1 MNLISVVI
9 PTYNSSK
16 LLKKCIDSV
25 LKQSYSNIE
34 IIVVDDGSN
43 DATESMIEKNYKD
56 QIVYIKQKN
65 TGVSSAR
72 NTGIKHAKG
81 DFIFFVDADDTIDVD
96 ALKLLIQKNDKKI
109 LKRINYNIN
118 YQNGKKFLNKIS
130 RTSYETVE
138 FIEQVLS
145 GNVLGVVW
153 GYLFESSIAK
163 KIKFDNNTSYLED
176 TLFLIEYLKNS
187 KVSSI
192 MIINEG
198 NSNYNYFI
206 NDNSMTSTSKKI
218 LKKCKDF
225 TYSLTEIDKA
235 THKRYSSLV
244 ANQKINLLEKEMRL
258 CKNINE
264 YKEICNEIEIEEY
277 SGKKVNLKI
286 FSKIYKRKKL
296 VILKIY
302 YFLRKFLKKLR
313 NLLQFSK

>member
-43 DATESMIEKNYKD
+43 DDTESMIEKNYNN

-225 TYSLTEIDKA
+225 AYSLTEIDKA

>member
-43 DATESMIEKNYKD
+43 DDTESMIEKNYNN

-81 DFIFFVDADDTIDVD
+81 DFIFFVDADDTIDAD

-130 RTSYETVE
+130 STSYETVE

-192 MIINEG
+192 MIINDG

-235 THKRYSSLV
+235 THKRYSFLV

-313 NLLQFSK
+313 NLLQFSN

>member
-1 MNLISVVI
+1 MKVGIFTIIDNDNYGNRLQNYAIQQF
-9 PTYNSSK
+9 
-16 LLKKCIDSV
+16 LKK
-25 LKQSYSNIE
+25 LNIIAE
-34 IIVVDDGSN
+34 
-43 DATESMIEKNYKD
+43 TLKNYPYTNSKKFFVLRKIKWKIKKLSHKD
-56 QIVYIKQKN
+56 KLNLNAKRLDSFMQYDKNIVY
-65 TGVSSAR
+65 
-72 NTGIKHAKG
+72 
-81 DFIFFVDADDTIDVD
+81 
-96 ALKLLIQKNDKKI
+96 
-109 LKRINYNIN
+109 
-118 YQNGKKFLNKIS
+118 
-130 RTSYETVE
+130 YE
-138 FIEQVLS
+138 
-145 GNVLGVVW
+145 
-153 GYLFESSIAK
+153 
-163 KIKFDNNTSYLED
+163 D
-176 TLFLIEYLKNS
+176 
-187 KVSSI
+187 
-192 MIINEG
+192 
-198 NSNYNYFI
+198 